1 MMMRLKHFSICL
13 LAIVTLMV
21 VSNNSVYAIDK
32 GTKSDYVNKTGSHWG
47 AWEAI
52 DSNTAYG
59 VNATNLLTGLKTDH
73 CNKFKKLAEAKYV
86 NPQIIGKL
94 DYSGAVSGS
103 EYLTSGDSS
112 FLDAGSTSEVK
123 ISIATSD
130 NTTYTFTTFT
140 SRLPNHTCVIDGEE
154 VEHNGI
160 SKNSIPSDCSYYA
173 DKDIYKKQY
182 DSYTGAVNLIKKIQ
196 ENTIMGLVAGSVGS
210 GFNVGT
216 VYSQQQQSLSSITSF
231 EGDGYDFSSMGSVK
245 TSFDYYISPIFG
257 KLSLTEEPKLPTTP
271 EGWVGL
277 LNTVPDAIVE
287 GTVNINETF
296 LKFREGLAEDKI
308 NDKGLKITN
317 SVTFPNGAKA
327 VSGVTGSEKPKS
339 VLSYNMKVAVPYI
352 FRKYNNNYKLDANNL
367 RILDDV
373 YFCIYNNNVVDSKFN
388 SLANLQTLELSRA
401 QVYLYYQVVDGYK
414 QGVVL
419 IGQFHE
425 VVADINNSM
434 LYATGRKIGFSNG
447 YSDLLTL
454 NKANTN
460 LMYSVGSVSNS
471 GKNGFLPKNVAFL
484 VGEEEAKLLKENGST
499 NPEAVANGTT
509 TFNRVTLSK
518 ADAQLFINTSAN
530 HTSINENPDYFKV
543 IIEFGKV
550 KKTSAK
556 ATDTEASGIE
566 VADTEETST
575 PIEGVEETED
585 DGSLAA
591 FMLYRNNRYIN
602 DADLISWLS
611 TSEAH
616 SIPYVDADALLSK
629 IRGDFTESMDT
640 LDYDDWL
647 KMQDIKEELQHNKDM
662 LLVRVINVLSIILGV
677 SLICFSILLV
687 LAYWI
692 DIFNTLT
699 TFSFLFIISRGN
711 LYPISSKDT
720 IPYIQKSTGATKFV
734 DFWGLLL
741 IAGICCGVG
750 ILFLQVEDVI
760 RVILWLYNYLMTT
773 LGGR

>member
-1 MMMRLKHFSICL
+1 MMRLKHFSICL
-13 LAIVTLMV
+13 LVIAAITG
-21 VSNNSVYAIDK
+21 VSINSVYAIDK
-32 GTKSDYVNKTGSHWG
+32 GASSDYINKTGSHWG
-47 AWEAI
+47 AWDAI
-52 DSNTAYG
+52 DANTAYG
-59 VNATNLLTGLKTDH
+59 VNATNLLSGLKTDH
-73 CNKFKKLAEAKYV
+73 CNKFKKLAEDKYV
-86 NPQIIGKL
+86 NPQIVGKL
-94 DYSGAVSGS
+94 NYSGAVSGYK
-103 EYLTSGDSS
+103 YLTSGDSS
-112 FLDAGSTSEVK
+112 FLEAGSTNEVK
-123 ISIATSD
+123 VSITASD

-140 SRLPNHTCVIDGEE
+140 SKLPNHTCTVDGEE
-154 VEHNGI
+154 VDHNGI

-173 DKDIYKKQY
+173 DRVVLGKQY

-231 EGDGYDFSSMGSVK
+231 AGDGYDFNKSGSIK
-245 TSFDYYISPIFG
+245 TSFEYYISPIFG

-277 LNTVPDAIVE
+277 LGTVPDAIVE

-317 SVTFPNGAKA
+317 TVTFPNGAKA

-352 FRKYNNNYKLDANNL
+352 FKKYNNNYKLDTYNL
-367 RILDDV
+367 RILEDV

-425 VVADINNSM
+425 VVTDINNSI
-434 LYATGRKIGFSNG
+434 LYATGRKIGFANG
-447 YSDLLTL
+447 YSELLTL
-454 NKANTN
+454 NKANAN

-471 GKNGFLPKNVAFL
+471 GKQGFLPKNVAFL
-484 VGEEEAKLLKENGST
+484 VGEEESNLLKENGST
-499 NPEAVANGTT
+499 NPEAIANGTA

-518 ADAQLFINTSAN
+518 AEAQLFINTSSN
-530 HTSINENPDYFKV
+530 HTSINETPNYFKV
-543 IIEFGKV
+543 IIEFGELKNHSM
-550 KKTSAK
+550 T
-556 ATDTEASGIE
+556 TEETKIE
-566 VADTEETST
+566 TEETST
-575 PIEGVEETED
+575 PEEATED
-585 DGSLAA
+585 KNSISA

-611 TSEAH
+611 TSEAQ
-616 SIPYVDADALLSK
+616 SVPYVDANALLSK
-629 IRGDFTESMDT
+629 IKGDFTESMDA
-640 LDYDDWL
+640 LEYDDWL
-647 KMQDIKEELQHNKDM
+647 KMQDIKKELQHNKDM
-662 LLVRVINVLSIILGV
+662 QLVRVINVLSIVLGV
-677 SLICFSILLV
+677 FLICFAVLLV
-687 LAYWI
+687 LAYWV
-692 DIFNTLT
+692 DIFNTFT
-699 TFSFLFIISRGN
+699 SFSFLYVISRGN
-711 LYPISSKDT
+711 LYPISNRDT
-720 IPYIQKSTGATKFV
+720 MPYVREATGATKFV
-734 DFWGLLL
+734 DFWGLLI
-741 IAGICCGVG
+741 IAGVCCGIG
-750 ILFLQVEDVI
+750 ILFLQVETVI
-760 RVILWLYNYLMTT
+760 AFILWIYNYLMTT